1 MVKICVFDTE
11 TTNVPPTIYSKNWDE
26 KTKKEALLLDYNDLN
41 NSSSTSMWNQML
53 PLWPSIIQLSYII
66 YDIEKPEE
74 SKIYNKYI
82 DIPNDVVIS
91 ESSFAVHHINEEFIQ
106 KLPSKKKVTIDG
118 AVLEFMHDIMDS
130 DVEYVVGHNIQFDRK
145 MIIAELLKL
154 KNLTPELPEVGS
166 YLEFMMDTNRN
177 KFACTMTE
185 TTQICNLLMEIK
197 YKDKKTGEDKVFFKP
212 KSPKLIESYFHY
224 FGYYPNGEALHDAI
238 IDVILCLRVFMK
250 YKYDIDV
257 CGLNNMITDYIIK
270 ISPEGYV
277 CPIDIT
283 EKMNEKITETINS
296 DIGFNDSVVIDF
308 NESNKKSVGGKNTK
322 KRKKGKKSRK
332 STKSKKRGK

>member
-11 TTNVPPTIYSKNWDE
+11 TTDVPPPIRGQNWDE

-41 NSSSTSMWNQML
+41 KKKSMWGEFLSQ
-53 PLWPSIIQLSYII
+53 WPSIIQLSYII
-66 YDIEKPEE
+66 YDIENPEE

-82 DIPNDVVIS
+82 DIPDDVIIS
-91 ESSFAVHHINEEFIQ
+91 NNSFAIHHINKEVIDN
-106 KLPSKKKVTIDG
+106 LPSEKKVPIEI
-118 AVLEFMHDIMDS
+118 ALSEFMHDIMNP
-130 DVEYVVGHNIQFDRK
+130 DVKYVVGHNVQFDRK
-145 MIIAELLKL
+145 MIIAEILKL
-154 KNLTPELPEVGS
+154 KNKTPELPDMVS
-166 YLEFMMDTNRN
+166 YLEFMMDTNKN
-177 KFACTMTE
+177 KFACTMEE
-185 TTQICNLLMEIK
+185 TILICNILREIK

-224 FGYYPNGEALHDAI
+224 FGYYPNAEALHDAI

-257 CGLNNMITDYIIK
+257 CGLNNIITDYIIK

-283 EKMNEKITETINS
+283 EKMNEQITETINS
-296 DIGFNDSVVIDF
+296 YKGSNETLVIDF
-308 NESNKKSVGGKNTK
+308 NESNKKSVVGKNTK